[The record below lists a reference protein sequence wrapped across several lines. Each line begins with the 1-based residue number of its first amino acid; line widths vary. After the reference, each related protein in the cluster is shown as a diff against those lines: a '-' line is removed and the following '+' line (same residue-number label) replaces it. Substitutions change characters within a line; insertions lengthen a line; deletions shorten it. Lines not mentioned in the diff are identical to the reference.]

1 MERLTAV
8 FTLDEVKFKPQSVKG
23 NRALAVAYI
32 DSRTI
37 QERLDDVLGPEGW
50 EDAYEVCEGGS
61 VKCRLRLK
69 LNGQWV
75 SKEDVGSPS
84 EQSDAGDRLKAAF
97 SDALKRA
104 AVKFGIGRYLYRLPL
119 VWCDYDIARKQFTNR
134 PQLPDWAKPKPGTT
148 VVQNAGKTRT
158 DAPSGGQKPKNDK
171 PKNGTELLVR
181 LQKYEDELIK
191 SGVCKIDELVNYIA
205 EQCKAA
211 KLPHQI
217 AELNS
222 AGIDFAIG
230 KAKEFVEQRAA
241 KKADPPALHN
251 GQPNGTSVTIRAGLL
266 NSLREWGEMWSNLFN
281 EPLDAVIRRQ
291 CRGATFADLEARPDR
306 YPDSQ
311 IADLTKFLEEC
322 IGQGVPD

>member
-1 MERLTAV
+1 MSTTTPATRQNGAPSRRQQPPADTGQMERLTAV

-171 PKNGTELLVR
+171 PVSVRTATETLTVASMNSNDAR
-181 LQKYEDELIK
+181 FGRMCRKMIRTPDTPMYF
-191 SGVCKIDELVNYIA
+191 
-205 EQCKAA
+205 AA
-211 KLPHQI
+211 STYSRSRSDRVWP
-217 AELNS
+217 
-222 AGIDFAIG
+222 
-230 KAKEFVEQRAA
+230 R
-241 KKADPPALHN
+241 
-251 GQPNGTSVTIRAGLL
+251 TIRAVICQMNMPSNSTNNGRLL
-266 NSLREWGEMWSNLFN
+266 WKCGDRIAM
-281 EPLDAVIRRQ
+281 IRNDGMTSSR
-291 CRGATFADLEARPDR
+291 
-306 YPDSQ
+306 
-311 IADLTKFLEEC
+311 LTIHIRTPSIHLPK
-322 IGQGVPD
+322 